1 MLDIKLISSPLPP
14 SPLSLSTPTFSN
26 ALTGGISWKKQA
38 KGLPVADQAWAG
50 IAMSADGT
58 VSYASSSYASFS
70 FSLEGVLRSLPA
82 LVSLVSLISFIPLSS
97 LSFSYSN
104 PFFAALQQQKLAA
117 TVAGGN
123 IYKSDNPAGTGD
135 NNWAVTS
142 AGARNWQNIGMN
154 GAGTKLAAIDVGGF
168 IYTSSVSF
176 TFLFCDESLKR
187 TKEGE
192 NSLTLPSF
200 QISFLPTNLEILYF
214 LPIIQQDGGA
224 TW

>member
-1 MLDIKLISSPLPP
+1 MGCSEHDRRSCAGLGWYRYQRGRDGKLCI
-14 SPLSLSTPTFSN
+14 FC
-26 ALTGGISWKKQA
+26 
-38 KGLPVADQAWAG
+38 
-50 IAMSADGT
+50 
-58 VSYASSSYASFS
+58 FS

-82 LVSLVSLISFIPLSS
+82 LVSLVSLISFIPLSA

-135 NNWAVTS
+135 NNWAATS
-142 AGARNWQNIGMN
+142 AGARNWRNIGMN

-187 TKEGE
+187 TKVGE
-192 NSLTLPSF
+192 SSLTLPSF
-200 QISFLPTNLEILYF
+200 QISFLPPTLKFSIFCHSSNRTEEPPGRF
-214 LPIIQQDGGA
+214 
-224 TW
+224 

>member
-1 MLDIKLISSPLPP
+1 MDCSAHDRRSCAGLGWYRYQRGREGKLCI
-14 SPLSLSTPTFSN
+14 FC
-26 ALTGGISWKKQA
+26 
-38 KGLPVADQAWAG
+38 
-50 IAMSADGT
+50 
-58 VSYASSSYASFS
+58 FS

-117 TVAGGN
+117 TVRGGGGK
-123 IYKSDNPAGTGD
+123 IYKSDNNDPTGD
-135 NNWAVTS
+135 NNWAAVNS
-142 AGARNWQNIGMN
+142 AGALGWTAIGMN
-154 GAGTKLAAIDVGGF
+154 GAGTKLAAINPGQGF

-200 QISFLPTNLEILYF
+200 QISFLPPTLKFSIFCQSSNRTEEPPGRF
-214 LPIIQQDGGA
+214 
-224 TW
+224 

>member
-1 MLDIKLISSPLPP
+1 MDSSDHDRHCCAALGWYRYQRGRDGKLCI
-14 SPLSLSTPTFSN
+14 FC
-26 ALTGGISWKKQA
+26 
-38 KGLPVADQAWAG
+38 
-50 IAMSADGT
+50 
-58 VSYASSSYASFS
+58 FS

-117 TVAGGN
+117 TVAGGGGR

-142 AGARNWQNIGMN
+142 AGALGWTAIGMN
-154 GAGTKLAAIDVGGF
+154 GAGTKLAAINPSQGF